1 MVLNMLGI
9 LLPAMSAELSLSP
22 SHQGLLGSAS
32 HWGNIALA
40 IPLSWMTSR
49 LSPKLLTAAAI
60 TLATLSLFLQAWA
73 PIFIVLLI
81 GRLLFGIGNIAQ
93 QPARALL
100 TRQWFPSKEV
110 IFVNGL
116 SNVFFGL
123 VVGGGLVLAP
133 VILDLTDGDWRK
145 TLRIFGF
152 YFIGIT
158 ILWLILGKT
167 RTNEADQD
175 IVVPNGLEVIKGA
188 LGHRDLWI
196 GGVGFTGATMSLGA
210 FLAFYPTLMLE
221 EYDISLRLSGGI
233 LALGVITGGVGGL
246 AIAWAASTTR
256 REGNFLQCLGIL
268 MIATNIGMIL
278 NGSVPALFI
287 LSFFNGVA
295 WAFFPILVTVP
306 FHLPRIRP
314 RELAVA
320 FAFTMMMTSLGTSLG
335 PLFTGIIQEVSGS
348 LKTALFMISFTSIS
362 LIIAGTTLSFRSQ
375 HTESLVDIPYSRTP
389 SSSKDLYS
397 SSVNPI
403 RSFNTWL
410 VCSPSKGAGVSRL
423 PGLRESSISL
433 VSVA

>member
-1 MVLNMLGI
+1 
-9 LLPAMSAELSLSP
+9 
-22 SHQGLLGSAS
+22 
-32 HWGNIALA
+32 
-40 IPLSWMTSR
+40 MTSR

-375 HTESLVDIPYSRTP
+375 QTES
-389 SSSKDLYS
+389 
-397 SSVNPI
+397 
-403 RSFNTWL
+403 
-410 VCSPSKGAGVSRL
+410 
-423 PGLRESSISL
+423 
-433 VSVA
+433 